1 MFLNAGYGNF
11 VLIKKIVAVVG
22 ADTSPIKRVVREAK
36 DRGMC
41 IDVTNGRKTRAV
53 IIADSDHVIL
63 SPTYPETL
71 VKRLEGVYESDKRE
85 IEEL

>member
-11 VLIKKIVAVVG
+11 VLVEKIVAVVG
-22 ADTSPIKRVVREAK
+22 SDTAPIKRIVREAK

-63 SPTYPETL
+63 SPTNPETL
-71 VKRLEGVYESDKRE
+71 IKRLEGNEDDKTE
-85 IEEL
+85 VEKL

>member
-1 MFLNAGYGNF
+1 
-11 VLIKKIVAVVG
+11 
-22 ADTSPIKRVVREAK
+22 
-36 DRGMC
+36 MC

>member
-53 IIADSDHVIL
+53 IIADSDHIIL
-63 SPTYPETL
+63 SPTNPETL
-71 VKRLEGVYESDKRE
+71 IKRLEGNEHDKTE
-85 IEEL
+85 VEKL